1 MRILGLDYGE
11 KTLGVAVSDEL
22 EVTARELE
30 TIERER
36 PTHLR
41 RTFARLEALI
51 EEYGIQKA
59 VLGLPLNMDGSEGDR
74 AEKTRAFAEALER
87 RTGLEI
93 IFQDERLTT
102 VEADEI
108 LEERGVPRQ
117 QRKKTIDA
125 LAAAL
130 ILQDYLN
137 HI

>member
-22 EVTARELE
+22 KVTARELE

-93 IFQDERLTT
+93 IF
-102 VEADEI
+102 
-108 LEERGVPRQ
+108 
-117 QRKKTIDA
+117 
-125 LAAAL
+125 
-130 ILQDYLN
+130 
-137 HI
+137 